1 MSILSLLKES
11 RGFSTKRKE
20 HRTNLKQ
27 RMSILCFRASFPT
40 PQKFPEAEQGEM
52 FDKSLAPP
60 PFDVFFFARPV
71 RTKGKGEAC
80 RSAGVAGLARG
91 LGRGATGSGGAR
103 RRGVVRGGAGAGT
116 HPRIPAP
123 ARSCRPVVAETW
135 FWARPCAPALPLL
148 PVPSHLRP
156 LDAMTHG
163 RFADVAAAHGTKG
176 GDVGG
181 GSGNGGPGQPK
192 TDPRP

>member
-1 MSILSLLKES
+1 M
-11 RGFSTKRKE
+11 KRKE

-91 LGRGATGSGGAR
+91 LGRGATGSGGAGR
-103 RRGVVRGGAGAGT
+103 RGAADGCRVPLGGRGVVRGGAGAGT

-192 TDPRP
+192 TEPRP

>member
-1 MSILSLLKES
+1 M
-11 RGFSTKRKE
+11 KRKE

-71 RTKGKGEAC
+71 RTKGKGE
-80 RSAGVAGLARG
+80 RSLQVRRVAGLARG
-91 LGRGATGSGGAR
+91 LGRGATGSGGAG

-192 TDPRP
+192 TEPRP